1 MQSLFSRLAAGRQ
14 FTSLRIPLR
23 CSETTTT
30 LRYGPPGEA
39 GAVPDWV
46 GFLCPAH
53 VGALPAWPGTAADDG
68 GARQICGAVLDF
80 RPTEQLLQSHAD
92 LWLTPLTGVDPK
104 AFDGNWADVLEQA
117 DRVLQAR
124 LEESGDVGEDEPL
137 LSIASMLGIA
147 CQNAAEGDLRQA
159 TVPLATCESIAGRL

>member
-1 MQSLFSRLAAGRQ
+1 VRSLFGRLAAGRQ

-23 CSETTTT
+23 CSETATT
-30 LRYGPPGEA
+30 LREGPSAESGA
-39 GAVPDWV
+39 GPAWI

-53 VGALPAWPGTAADDG
+53 AGALPAWPGTAAADPG
-68 GARQICGAVLDF
+68 LRQSCGAVLDF

-104 AFDGNWADVLEQA
+104 AFGGNWADVLREA
-117 DRVLQAR
+117 DWVLQAR
-124 LEESGDVGEDEPL
+124 LEEHGDVGEDEPL
-137 LSIASMLGIA
+137 LSLASIMGIA
-147 CQNAAEGDLRQA
+147 CQNAAEGDFQQA